1 MSIVKKIGAVIIAA
15 VTAVSMSISV
25 PAADSEEQIVV
36 ISRELKA
43 QSGKVKISKLTF
55 SKVSNQTYTGKE
67 IKPAV
72 TVTQGSK
79 KLVKGTDYT
88 ISYKNNKSVGTATII
103 ITGKGKYTGTKKI
116 SFKIL
121 PGTSALTVK
130 NDGGRVSLSWGTVKG
145 ADTYQINYSV
155 NGGGFKT
162 LAVVSSNSYSTTKLD
177 AGKYQFKVRAYTK
190 LNGKIYYGGFSSAK
204 KVTVAEKTVPP
215 EKVTTV
221 QQNVEVSESISH
233 MVWVPTN
240 GGKKYHTSSKC
251 SNMKDP
257 KQVSL
262 STAIAEG
269 FTPCKR
275 CH

>member
-1 MSIVKKIGAVIIAA
+1 MSIIKKIGAVIIAA
-15 VTAVSMSISV
+15 ATAVSMSISV

-88 ISYKNNKSVGTATII
+88 ISYKNNKSVGTATIT

-121 PGTSALTVK
+121 PGTSDLTVQ
-130 NDGGRVSLSWGTVKG
+130 NDGGRVSLSWGKVNG
-145 ADTYQINYSV
+145 ADTYQVSYSV
-155 NGGGFKT
+155 NGGEFST
-162 LAVVSSNSYSTTKLD
+162 LAVVGSNSYTTAKLG
-177 AGKYQFKVRAYTK
+177 AGNYQFKVRAYKKT
-190 LNGKIYYGGFSSAK
+190 NGKIYYGGFSSAK
-204 KVTVAEKTVPP
+204 RVTVAEKTVAA
-215 EKVTTV
+215 EKVTNV
-221 QQNVEVSESISH
+221 QKEDVVSESISY

-240 GGKKYHTSSKC
+240 GGKKYHTSPKC
-251 SNMKDP
+251 SNMKNP
-257 KQVSL
+257 KQVSV
-262 STAIAEG
+262 STAAAEG